1 MNECDKLVHL
11 FLTLPDEYDTVIT
24 PLETLTFEKELT
36 IELVKSMLMDEEFK
50 FKQRYD
56 PNDDATECGK
66 EGHVSY
72 QCTNTNKPGSGNG

>member
-1 MNECDKLVHL
+1 MDECDKLVHL

-36 IELVKSMLMDEEFK
+36 IDLVKSMLMDEEFQ

-56 PNDDATECGK
+56 PNDDATD
-66 EGHVSY
+66 HSFIAW
-72 QCTNTNKPGSGNG
+72 